1 MTEIN
6 YFFKNKLIKYLT
18 SISKT
23 YETSKFFTKTKSKTA
38 FDPVT
43 KFDLKIEKKIKSII
57 FKKYPFSNFIGEETS
72 PKRTKKNVKNK
83 FTWIVDPIDGTKNFI
98 IGAPSWGNLIGLII
112 NDIPKYGLAYF
123 PSLRKYY
130 YSNGKNSFL
139 FNNLKKK
146 IKLKSSKTTN
156 LNKSTIVTNTINTLK
171 NKKLFNFFS
180 KHKYLFKISSI
191 DALNYCLLAEGK
203 IDVIIESNLKN
214 VDIFPLIPIITYSG
228 GTISNWKGGKDLSK
242 GDILVC
248 SNSTL
253 HAKMVVKLKSLLKSK
268 I

>member
-6 YFFKNKLIKYLT
+6 YFFKNKLIKYLS
-18 SISKT
+18 SILKT
-23 YETSKFFTKTKSKTA
+23 YETNKLFTKTKSKNV

-43 KFDLKIEKKIKSII
+43 KFDLKIEKKIKNII
-57 FKKYPFSNFIGEETS
+57 FKRYPNSNFIGEETS
-72 PKRTKKNVKNK
+72 SRRSKKIVKNK
-83 FTWIVDPIDGTKNFI
+83 LTWIVDPIDGTKNFI
-98 IGAPSWGNLIGLII
+98 IGAPTWGNLIGLSID
-112 NDIPKYGLAYF
+112 NIPKYGLAFF

-130 YSNGKNSFL
+130 YSNGKKSYV

-146 IKLKSSKTTN
+146 TKLKTSKVTN

-171 NKKLFNFFS
+171 NKKLFKFFI
-180 KHKYLFKISSI
+180 KHKYLFKISSV

-228 GTISNWKGGKDLSK
+228 GTISNWRGGKDLRR

-248 SNSTL
+248 SNKIL
-253 HAKMVVKLKSLLKSK
+253 HTKMLTKLKSLLK
-268 I
+268 

>member
-6 YFFKNKLIKYLT
+6 YFFMNKLIKYLS
-18 SISKT
+18 SILKT
-23 YETSKFFTKTKSKTA
+23 YETNKLFTKTKSKNV

-43 KFDLKIEKKIKSII
+43 KFDLKIEKKIKNII
-57 FKKYPFSNFIGEETS
+57 FKKYPNSNFIGEETPS
-72 PKRTKKNVKNK
+72 KRAKKIMKNK
-83 FTWIVDPIDGTKNFI
+83 LTWIVDPIDGTKNFI
-98 IGAPSWGNLIGLII
+98 IGAPTWGNLIGLSI
-112 NDIPKYGLAYF
+112 NNIPKYGLAFF

-130 YSNGKNSFL
+130 YSNGKNSYV
-139 FNNLKKK
+139 FNDFKKK
-146 IKLKSSKTTN
+146 IKLKTSKITN

-171 NKKLFNFFS
+171 NKKLFEFFI

-228 GTISNWKGGKDLSK
+228 GTISNWKGGEDLSK

-248 SNSTL
+248 SNKVL
-253 HAKMVVKLKSLLKSK
+253 HAKMVIKLKSLLK
-268 I
+268 

>member
-6 YFFKNKLIKYLT
+6 YFFKNKLIKYLS
-18 SISKT
+18 SITKT
-23 YETSKFFTKTKSKTA
+23 YETNKLSLKTKSKNV

-57 FKKYPFSNFIGEETS
+57 LNKYPNSNFIGEETS
-72 PKRTKKNVKNK
+72 AKYTKKNVKNK

-98 IGAPSWGNLIGLII
+98 IGAPTWGNLIGLSID
-112 NDIPKYGLAYF
+112 DIPKYGLAYF

-130 YSNGKNSFL
+130 YSNGKSSYLFNSF
-139 FNNLKKK
+139 KKK
-146 IKLKSSKTTN
+146 IKLKTSKTSK
-156 LNKSTIVTNTINTLK
+156 LNKSTIVTNTIDILK
-171 NKKLFNFFS
+171 NKKLFKFFT
-180 KHKYLFKISSI
+180 KHKYLFKISSV

-248 SNSTL
+248 SNKIL
-253 HAKMVVKLKSLLKSK
+253 HTKMLITLKSLLK
-268 I
+268 